1 MAEAPIKTEL
11 IVRGRVARRP
21 ISLRGTVSSASG
33 KNGSGAALEELSG
46 SLELDS
52 SLSSLLRDLEGQ
64 HRGATAALRQL
75 LGESDVVVDRLAV
88 SYRSGDPKRVQL
100 ALLVRVGES
109 TWQLTLLY
117 ETGAQQADAFLVGL
131 ELSSDRKP
139 FAENMLSGLLGEIA
153 LGNLSLYYAN
163 DELRDV
169 AFRGSDAFQ
178 PAHVLSFDSP
188 LPKLRS
194 FAKGLNVD
202 GDLLV
207 GGVSLRE
214 ALAKKTAEKKSEP
227 AATATTPAASTP
239 ARAVPA
245 PPAKDA
251 LDQGTETSWFE
262 VDKSIGPLTIRR
274 VGLSYQ
280 ARRVGFKLDAA
291 LAFSV
296 LKVTLEGLGLTYPL
310 DGLTTDPKKIWENVR
325 FQLDGASVS
334 LTLGPVAITG
344 GLIKVPVA
352 GDDKALRLD
361 GSLRVQTPFFGL
373 SALGSYQ
380 QMSGGPS
387 LFVFAALHRTLGGPP
402 CFVVT
407 GVALGFGINRALKL
421 PTIDEVQDFPLLRAA
436 REPEYLGKDLD
447 LRKIS
452 EKLSKYIPVQE
463 GNFWLAAG
471 LTFTSFGQVDSAALM
486 SVSFGT
492 QLEIALIGV
501 SDIRVPRQLPG
512 SSLTLA
518 RVELAFKAALTFESG
533 LLSLEA
539 RLTESS
545 FVLREDF
552 KLRGGAAFY
561 TWFAGEHEGDFV
573 ITVGGYHPKFIVPR
587 HYPKPD
593 LVSFSCTMGEVALEG
608 SCYFALCPS
617 AIMAGGRLSIVYQS
631 SWVRA
636 WFIAHADFL
645 MQWKPLYYDAS
656 IGITVGVALR
666 FELGALRVD
675 FSLELGA
682 SVHLCGP
689 PFGGEARISLWIAT
703 VTVRFGE
710 PEQPPMPLLWDSAK
724 SEEDSFVKS
733 FLPHT
738 HEGCQPL
745 TLQVSDGLLQQRGHV
760 AQVSAHKL
768 SLTARSV
775 IPATDIRFNQAA
787 PRDQAAQTLSVPDVA
802 LGVRPLGLGKEDFG
816 AIIEIEVS
824 SDAGSLSSAELAKRF
839 ACRLTQKSLPKAL
852 WGAAPLDRRTPA
864 GEQMVDGATVGLEVF
879 ARPTRPS
886 HELPAYE
893 LSLLSYEPEG
903 GPVAWPRL
911 KPADALSAADAA
923 PSIADTIMRADV
935 VRARSAVLGLLHSQQ
950 NTLKPESVRL
960 TELAARA
967 KYLFQDTPARA
978 RVGQPPARDM
988 RGVG

>member
-1 MAEAPIKTEL
+1 MTEAPVKTEL

-21 ISLRGTVSSASG
+21 ISLRGTMSSASG
-33 KNGSGAALEELSG
+33 HGSSSALEELSG
-46 SLELDS
+46 SLQLDS

-64 HRGATAALRQL
+64 HGGATAALRQL
-75 LGESDVVVDRLAV
+75 LGDSDVVVDRLAV
-88 SYRSGDPKRVQL
+88 AYRSGDPKRVQL
-100 ALLVRVGES
+100 GLMVRVGES
-109 TWQLTLLY
+109 TWQITLLY
-117 ETGAQQADAFLVGL
+117 ETGAQADGFLVGL
-131 ELSSDRKP
+131 ELNSDRKP
-139 FAENMLSGLLGEIA
+139 LAENMLSGLLGEIA

-163 DELRDV
+163 NALRDV
-169 AFRGSDAFQ
+169 PFRGSDGFQ

-188 LPKLRS
+188 LPALRS
-194 FAKGLNVD
+194 FAKGLTVD

-207 GGVSLRE
+207 GGVSLRD
-214 ALAKKTAEKKSEP
+214 ALSKKTVEKNSEP
-227 AATATTPAASTP
+227 AANTQAVPAAP
-239 ARAVPA
+239 AVPA
-245 PPAKDA
+245 PAANDA
-251 LDQGTETSWFE
+251 LAQGTETTWFE
-262 VDKSIGPLTIRR
+262 VDTSIGPLTIRR
-274 VGLSYQ
+274 IGLSYQ
-280 ARRVGFKLDAA
+280 ARRLGFKLDAA

-296 LKVTLEGLGLTYPL
+296 LKVTLEGLGLTYPI
-310 DGLTTDPKKIWENVR
+310 DGITTDPKKIWENVR
-325 FQLDGASVS
+325 FQLDGASVA
-334 LTLGPVAITG
+334 LTLGPVAVTG

-361 GSLRVQTPFFGL
+361 GSLLVQTPFFGL
-373 SALGSYQ
+373 SAIGSYQ

-421 PTIDEVQDFPLLRAA
+421 PSIDEVQEFPLLRAA

-452 EKLSKYIPVQE
+452 EKLSKYIPAQE
-463 GNFWLAAG
+463 GSFWLAAG
-471 LTFTSFGQVDSAALM
+471 LTFTSFGQVDSAALL

-492 QLEIALIGV
+492 QLELALIGV

-518 RVELAFKAALTFESG
+518 RIELAFKAALTFESG
-533 LLSLEA
+533 LLRLEA
-539 RLTESS
+539 RLTDNS

-561 TWFAGEHEGDFV
+561 IWFAGEHEGDFV
-573 ITVGGYHPKFIVPR
+573 ITVGGYHPKFNVPR
-587 HYPKPD
+587 HYPKAD
-593 LVSFSCTMGEVALEG
+593 LVSFSCSMGEVALSG

-682 SVHLCGP
+682 SLHLYGP

-710 PEQPPMPLLWDSAK
+710 PQEPPKPLLWDSAK
-724 SEEDSFVKS
+724 ADEDSFVKS

-738 HEGCQPL
+738 REGCQPL
-745 TLQVSDGLLQQRGHV
+745 TLQVSDGLLEQRAKV

-768 SLTARSV
+768 LLVARSV
-775 IPATDIRFNQAA
+775 IPATELIFNKAA
-787 PRDQAAQTLSVPDVA
+787 PRDPSAEPLLVPDVA
-802 LGVRPLGLGKEDFG
+802 LGVRPLGLGKEDFRST
-816 AIIEIEVS
+816 IELEVS
-824 SDAGSLSSAELAKRF
+824 SQDDSLSNAELAERF
-839 ACRLTQKSLPKAL
+839 ACRLTQKSVPKAL
-852 WGAAPLDRRTPA
+852 WGASPLDRQTPA
-864 GEQMVDGATVGLEVF
+864 REQMVDGATVGVELY
-879 ARPTRPS
+879 AKPIRPN

-893 LSLLSYEPEG
+893 LSLLSYEPDG
-903 GPVAWPRL
+903 GPVSWPHI
-911 KPADALSAADAA
+911 KPAESLSAKDAA
-923 PSIADTIMRADV
+923 PSIADSVMRADV
-935 VRARSAVLGLLHSQQ
+935 VRARAAVLGLLHGQQ
-950 NTLKPESVRL
+950 NTLKPEQVQL
-960 TELAARA
+960 PELAARA
-967 KYLFQDTPARA
+967 KYLYQDTPARA

-988 RGVG
+988 RAVG